1 MDPLE
6 TRIQAESQQDPGID
20 YAVQEDSAL
29 WVTDGQVL
37 KPEELSTWLP
47 QWEAAL
53 PGHGK
58 LLASRRRHNVYRL
71 DTEAFGPV
79 VLKYTNPGKTRRRS
93 AVVAWLRGR
102 RLYRALPQAAP
113 QPLGAVDRYDGNTVV
128 SACLISRYIEGQP
141 LPEPAGGTL
150 IEEALLERVGRF
162 QARLHIT
169 GVYLQDCRMGNML
182 ALGSGS
188 KSEKTGQATAGLAIV
203 DLEGLGEGRPSCYR
217 AAQLL
222 LKLRLSRQDF
232 ARVWAAYVAERGA
245 DLGVA
250 ERVLLWWIYLPLR
263 RTRHHA
269 LRLYRR
275 RLRPLVGLSR
285 HGAGTAGEEKDR
297 A

>member
-1 MDPLE
+1 MPPLE
-6 TRIQAESQQDPGID
+6 TRIQAEAAQDPGIA
-20 YAVQEDSAL
+20 YARGEDGAL
-29 WVTDGQVL
+29 WVTDHQAL
-37 KPEELSTWLP
+37 TPEELAAWLP

-53 PGHGK
+53 PERGE
-58 LLASRRRHNVYRL
+58 LLAARRRHDVYRL
-71 DTEAFGPV
+71 DTEACGPV
-79 VLKYTNPGKTRRRS
+79 VLKYTNPGKTKRRS
-93 AVVAWLRGR
+93 AVAAWLTGR
-102 RLYRALPQAAP
+102 RLYRNLPGATP
-113 QPLGAVDRYDGNTVV
+113 QPLGAVDRYQGDAVA
-128 SACLISRYIEGQP
+128 SACLIGRYIEAQP
-141 LPEPAGGTL
+141 LPESKEGGVL
-150 IEEALLERVGRF
+150 EEGLAERVGRF
-162 QARLHIT
+162 QARLHAS

-182 ALGSGS
+182 AVVGSG
-188 KSEKTGQATAGLAIV
+188 EDEEAGRGTEGLTIV
-203 DLEGLGEGRPSCYR
+203 DLEALGEGRPNCFN
-217 AAQLL
+217 AARLL

-285 HGAGTAGEEKDR
+285 HGAGSAGEEKDR